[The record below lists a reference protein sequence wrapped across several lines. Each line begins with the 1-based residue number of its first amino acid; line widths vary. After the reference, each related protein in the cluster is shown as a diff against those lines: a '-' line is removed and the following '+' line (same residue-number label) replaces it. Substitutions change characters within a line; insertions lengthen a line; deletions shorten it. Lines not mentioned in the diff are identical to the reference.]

1 MEQENRREHGRTRY
15 QGPRAERQQHRE
27 ELERREVHTD
37 ARAHSA
43 SITASTGT
51 NDCKVHTDAPAHST
65 DAGER
70 NPGPSHQVDDS
81 CSERGKSRRRSEIQ
95 QVTRTEQRGGA
106 RTEEQQATA
115 SGAPRGTKRWVGLW
129 SVLLLGIIVALGVIT
144 LCPDDGRR
152 ISSAVGNIGKNQ
164 TASSETT
171 GMNGEAGAD
180 GADSTGKEMDGS
192 VSESDESESG
202 ADDTTIMIENPME
215 ADAAGSAG
223 ASRDAET
230 EGAEA
235 VNGATRLLFAG
246 DVYLSDHVLEAY
258 DAAGGIDGVLSQG
271 YQAEIQAADFFMTNE
286 EFPFSTR
293 GTPAP
298 DKQFTFRVH
307 PEKVKLMQEMG
318 IDLVTLANN
327 HALDYGRDAMLD
339 TIDTLDHAGI
349 RHVGAGKNLA
359 EARKPDVVELNG
371 RTFAFIGATRV
382 YPEANWA
389 AGTDSAGMFSAYDG
403 GAQLAEEVKAA
414 KQQADYVIAYVHW
427 GIEREETPNEVQKS
441 IAHRLVDAGADL
453 VVGAHPH
460 VLQGIECYQGVPIA
474 YSLGNFVFGS
484 SIPSTALLQA
494 DVDDEGIRL
503 RLIPGTSAAGYT
515 RKLDD
520 AEKIAAF
527 YAKMSGLSSG
537 VKIDADGYLSAA

>member
-1 MEQENRREHGRTRY
+1 MDQENRREHGRTGY
-15 QGPRAERQQHRE
+15 QGPRAERQLHKE
-27 ELERREVHTD
+27 EIEMP
-37 ARAHSA
+37 SA
-43 SITASTGT
+43 
-51 NDCKVHTDAPAHST
+51 N
-65 DAGER
+65 AGDR
-70 NPGPSHQVDDS
+70 NPGPSHQVEDTS
-81 CSERGKSRRRSEIQ
+81 SERGKSRRKSENQ
-95 QVTRTEQRGGA
+95 QVVRTEQRREA
-106 RTEEQQATA
+106 SAEVQQ
-115 SGAPRGTKRWVGLW
+115 APRGTKCWGGLW
-129 SVLLLGIIVALGVIT
+129 SVLLLGILVALGVMT
-144 LCPDDGRR
+144 LRPESGTDSPGTEATE
-152 ISSAVGNIGKNQ
+152 SA
-164 TASSETT
+164 
-171 GMNGEAGAD
+171 
-180 GADSTGKEMDGS
+180 
-192 VSESDESESG
+192 SESG
-202 ADDTTIMIENPME
+202 ESDGTTIMIENPTE
-215 ADAAGSAG
+215 ADAAGSDDTAG
-223 ASRDAET
+223 TADAAT
-230 EGAEA
+230 DGTEA
-235 VNGATRLLFAG
+235 VKAAVRLLFAG

-271 YQAEIQAADFFMTNE
+271 YQAEIRAADYFVTNE

-339 TIDTLDHAGI
+339 TIDTLDHVGI

-359 EARKPDVVELNG
+359 EARKPAIVELNG

-382 YPEANWA
+382 YPEADWA

-403 GAQLAEEVKAA
+403 GAALAEEVKAA

-427 GIEREETPNEVQKS
+427 GIEREEMPNEVQKS

-460 VLQGIECYQGVPIA
+460 VLQGLEYYQGVPIA

-527 YAKMSGLSSG
+527 YEKMSGLSSG
-537 VKIDADGYLSAA
+537 VKIDAAGYLSAS

>member
-1 MEQENRREHGRTRY
+1 MNQENRREHGRSR
-15 QGPRAERQQHRE
+15 RKLE
-27 ELERREVHTD
+27 E
-37 ARAHSA
+37 
-43 SITASTGT
+43 
-51 NDCKVHTDAPAHST
+51 
-65 DAGER
+65 
-70 NPGPSHQVDDS
+70 QM
-81 CSERGKSRRRSEIQ
+81 ERGS
-95 QVTRTEQRGGA
+95 
-106 RTEEQQATA
+106 
-115 SGAPRGTKRWVGLW
+115 GTKRWVGLW
-129 SVLLLGIIVALGVIT
+129 SVLLLGILVALGVMM
-144 LCPDDGRR
+144 LRPESGKPV
-152 ISSAVGNIGKNQ
+152 SSDVGNMGESLPASDDATGTDGK
-164 TASSETT
+164 
-171 GMNGEAGAD
+171 AGAD
-180 GADSTGKEMDGS
+180 GEDSTGKETGGS
-192 VSESDESESG
+192 ASESG
-202 ADDTTIMIENPME
+202 ESDGTTIMIENPAE
-215 ADAAGSAG
+215 ADAAGNAG
-223 ASRDAET
+223 TADTADDTDA
-230 EGAEA
+230 AKAA
-235 VNGATRLLFAG
+235 VRLLFAG

-258 DAAGGIDGVLSQG
+258 DAGGIDGVLSQG
-271 YQAEIQAADFFMTNE
+271 YQAEIQAADFFVTNE

-359 EARKPDVVELNG
+359 EARKPAIVELNG

-382 YPEANWA
+382 YPEADWA

-403 GAQLAEEVKAA
+403 GAALAEEVKAA

-427 GIEREETPNEVQKS
+427 GIEREEMPNEVQKS

-460 VLQGIECYQGVPIA
+460 VLQGLEYYQGVPIA

-527 YAKMSGLSSG
+527 YEKMSGLSSG
-537 VKIDADGYLSAA
+537 VKIDAEGYLSAS

>member
-1 MEQENRREHGRTRY
+1 MNQ
-15 QGPRAERQQHRE
+15 
-27 ELERREVHTD
+27 
-37 ARAHSA
+37 
-43 SITASTGT
+43 
-51 NDCKVHTDAPAHST
+51 K
-65 DAGER
+65 
-70 NPGPSHQVDDS
+70 
-81 CSERGKSRRRSEIQ
+81 RGKSRRKSEIP
-95 QVTRTEQRGGA
+95 QVTRTEQRREA
-106 RTEEQQATA
+106 QQAA
-115 SGAPRGTKRWVGLW
+115 SGAPRGTKRWGWMW
-129 SVLLLGIIVALGVIT
+129 SVLLLGIIAALGAIT
-144 LCPDDGRR
+144 LRPDGARR
-152 ISSAVGNIGKNQ
+152 MLSDVGDIGEHL
-164 TASSETT
+164 TAAGEAP
-171 GMNGEAGAD
+171 GMDREAGAD

-192 VSESDESESG
+192 VSECDESESG
-202 ADDTTIMIENPME
+202 ADDTTIMIENPIK
-215 ADAAGSAG
+215 ADASGSDG
-223 ASRDAET
+223 ASGDAET
-230 EGAEA
+230 EGTEA
-235 VNGATRLLFAG
+235 VKGATRLLFAG

-258 DAAGGIDGVLSQG
+258 DAAGGIDGVLSQN

-382 YPEANWA
+382 YPEADWA
-389 AGTDSAGMFSAYDG
+389 ASTDSAGMFSAYDG

-460 VLQGIECYQGVPIA
+460 VLQGIEYYQGVPIA

-527 YAKMSGLSSG
+527 YEKMSGLSSG
-537 VKIDADGYLSAA
+537 VKIDADGYLCYDES

>member
-1 MEQENRREHGRTRY
+1 MDQENQREHGRTGY
-15 QGPRAERQQHRE
+15 QGPRAERQQHKEEIETRE
-27 ELERREVHTD
+27 M
-37 ARAHSA
+37 
-43 SITASTGT
+43 
-51 NDCKVHTDAPAHST
+51 HST
-65 DAGER
+65 NAGDQ
-70 NPGPSHQVDDS
+70 NPEPSHQVDDTN
-81 CSERGKSRRRSEIQ
+81 SERGKSRRKSESQQVVRSE
-95 QVTRTEQRGGA
+95 QR
-106 RTEEQQATA
+106 RDVQQAPA
-115 SGAPRGTKRWVGLW
+115 AGAMRGTKRWIGLW
-129 SVLLLGIIVALGVIT
+129 SLLLLGIIVALGVMM
-144 LCPDDGRR
+144 LRPDGG
-152 ISSAVGNIGKNQ
+152 S
-164 TASSETT
+164 
-171 GMNGEAGAD
+171 
-180 GADSTGKEMDGS
+180 DSTSTEVMES
-192 VSESDESESG
+192 ASESGESESTVG
-202 ADDTTIMIENPME
+202 SATIMIENPTE
-215 ADAAGSAG
+215 ADAVGDAGTAG
-223 ASRDAET
+223 TGDAATDGT
-230 EGAEA
+230 EAAKA
-235 VNGATRLLFAG
+235 VRLLFAG

-271 YQAEIQAADFFMTNE
+271 YQAEIQAADFFVTNE

-382 YPEANWA
+382 YPEADWA

-460 VLQGIECYQGVPIA
+460 VLQGLEYYQGVPIA

-494 DVDDEGIRL
+494 DVDDEGLRL

-527 YAKMSGLSSG
+527 YEKMSGLSSG
-537 VKIDADGYLSAA
+537 VKIDADGYLCYDES

>member
-1 MEQENRREHGRTRY
+1 MDQENRREHGR
-15 QGPRAERQQHRE
+15 
-27 ELERREVHTD
+27 
-37 ARAHSA
+37 
-43 SITASTGT
+43 
-51 NDCKVHTDAPAHST
+51 
-65 DAGER
+65 
-70 NPGPSHQVDDS
+70 
-81 CSERGKSRRRSEIQ
+81 SRRRL
-95 QVTRTEQRGGA
+95 
-106 RTEEQQATA
+106 EEQIEKEN
-115 SGAPRGTKRWVGLW
+115 GTKRWVGLW
-129 SVLLLGIIVALGVIT
+129 SVLLLGILVALGVIT
-144 LCPDDGRR
+144 LRPER
-152 ISSAVGNIGKNQ
+152 
-164 TASSETT
+164 
-171 GMNGEAGAD
+171 
-180 GADSTGKEMDGS
+180 GADSPSTEVMES
-192 VSESDESESG
+192 ASESSESG
-202 ADDTTIMIENPME
+202 SSADDTTIMIENPRE
-215 ADAAGSAG
+215 ADAAGDADTAG
-223 ASRDAET
+223 TGAAAEST
-230 EGAEA
+230 GAVKAA
-235 VNGATRLLFAG
+235 VRLLFAG

-271 YQAEIQAADFFMTNE
+271 YQAEIQAADYFVTNE

-318 IDLVTLANN
+318 IALVTLANN

-339 TIDTLDHAGI
+339 TIDTLDRAGI

-359 EARKPDVVELNG
+359 EARKPAIVELNG

-382 YPEANWA
+382 YPEADWA

-460 VLQGIECYQGVPIA
+460 VLQGIEYYQGVPIA

-494 DVDDEGIRL
+494 DVDDAGIRL

-527 YAKMSGLSSG
+527 YEKMRGLSSG
-537 VKIDADGYLSAA
+537 VKIDEEGYLGAA

>member
-1 MEQENRREHGRTRY
+1 MEQ
-15 QGPRAERQQHRE
+15 
-27 ELERREVHTD
+27 
-37 ARAHSA
+37 
-43 SITASTGT
+43 
-51 NDCKVHTDAPAHST
+51 K
-65 DAGER
+65 
-70 NPGPSHQVDDS
+70 
-81 CSERGKSRRRSEIQ
+81 RGKSRRKSEIQ
-95 QVTRTEQRGGA
+95 QVTRTEQRRGA
-106 RTEEQQATA
+106 RTEAQQATA
-115 SGAPRGTKRWVGLW
+115 SGAPRGTKRWVWMW
-129 SVLLLGIIVALGVIT
+129 SVLLLGIIVALGVMM
-144 LCPDDGRR
+144 LRPDGGKRA
-152 ISSAVGNIGKNQ
+152 SSDAGNIGESLS
-164 TASSETT
+164 ASDGAT
-171 GMNGEAGAD
+171 GTNGEADASGA
-180 GADSTGKEMDGS
+180 GATGRD
-192 VSESDESESG
+192 VDESAESERAANG
-202 ADDTTIMIENPME
+202 ATIMIENPTE
-215 ADAAGSAG
+215 ADAVGDAGTAG
-223 ASRDAET
+223 TGDAATDGT
-230 EGAEA
+230 EAAKA
-235 VNGATRLLFAG
+235 VRLLFAG

-271 YQAEIQAADFFMTNE
+271 YQAEIQAADYFVTNE

-359 EARKPDVVELNG
+359 EARKPAIVELNG

-382 YPEANWA
+382 YPEADWA

-403 GAQLAEEVKAA
+403 GAALAEEVKEA

-427 GIEREETPNEVQKS
+427 GIEREEMPNEVQKS

-460 VLQGIECYQGVPIA
+460 VLQGLEYYQGVPIA

-494 DVDDEGIRL
+494 DVDDEGLRL

-520 AEKIAAF
+520 TEKIAAF
-527 YAKMSGLSSG
+527 YEKMSGLSSG
-537 VKIDADGYLSAA
+537 VKIDADGYLCYDES

>member
-1 MEQENRREHGRTRY
+1 MNQENWREHGRSR
-15 QGPRAERQQHRE
+15 RKLE
-27 ELERREVHTD
+27 EQMERR
-37 ARAHSA
+37 S
-43 SITASTGT
+43 
-51 NDCKVHTDAPAHST
+51 
-65 DAGER
+65 
-70 NPGPSHQVDDS
+70 
-81 CSERGKSRRRSEIQ
+81 
-95 QVTRTEQRGGA
+95 
-106 RTEEQQATA
+106 
-115 SGAPRGTKRWVGLW
+115 GTKRWVGLW
-129 SVLLLGIIVALGVIT
+129 SVLLLGILVALGVMT
-144 LCPDDGRR
+144 LRPESGKRVPSD
-152 ISSAVGNIGKNQ
+152 AGNIGESLPVSDDAAG
-164 TASSETT
+164 T
-171 GMNGEAGAD
+171 NGEADAAGA
-180 GADSTGKEMDGS
+180 GSTGKDEGGS
-192 VSESDESESG
+192 TESESA
-202 ADDTTIMIENPME
+202 ADDTTIRIENPTE
-215 ADAAGSAG
+215 ADAAGNAG
-223 ASRDAET
+223 TADTADT
-230 EGAEA
+230 ATDGTGAVKAA
-235 VNGATRLLFAG
+235 VRLLFAG

-271 YQAEIQAADFFMTNE
+271 YQAEIQAADYFVTNE

-359 EARKPDVVELNG
+359 EARKPAIVELNG

-382 YPEANWA
+382 YPEADWA

-403 GAQLAEEVKAA
+403 GAALAEKVKAA

-427 GIEREETPNEVQKS
+427 GIEREEMPNEVQKS

-460 VLQGIECYQGVPIA
+460 VLQGLEYYQGVPIA

-494 DVDDEGIRL
+494 DVDDEGLRL

-527 YAKMSGLSSG
+527 YEKMSGLSSG
-537 VKIDADGYLSAA
+537 VKIDAEGYLSAS

>member
-1 MEQENRREHGRTRY
+1 MEQENRREHGRTGY
-15 QGPRAERQQHRE
+15 QGPRAERQQHKE
-27 ELERREVHTD
+27 EIEM
-37 ARAHSA
+37 HSA
-43 SITASTGT
+43 NA
-51 NDCKVHTDAPAHST
+51 DDRA
-65 DAGER
+65 
-70 NPGPSHQVDDS
+70 PGPFRQVDDS
-81 CSERGKSRRRSEIQ
+81 CSERGKSRRKSENQ
-95 QVTRTEQRGGA
+95 QVMRTEQRSEA
-106 RTEEQQATA
+106 SAEVQQT
-115 SGAPRGTKRWVGLW
+115 PRGTKRWVGLW
-129 SVLLLGIIVALGVIT
+129 SVLLIGILVALGVMMLRPESGT
-144 LCPDDGRR
+144 DSPGMEATE
-152 ISSAVGNIGKNQ
+152 SA
-164 TASSETT
+164 
-171 GMNGEAGAD
+171 
-180 GADSTGKEMDGS
+180 
-192 VSESDESESG
+192 SESDESERG
-202 ADDTTIMIENPME
+202 ADDTTIMIENPTE
-215 ADAAGSAG
+215 TDAAGNPGTADTE
-223 ASRDAET
+223 DAET
-230 EGAEA
+230 AGTEA
-235 VNGATRLLFAG
+235 VKGATRLLFAG

-258 DAAGGIDGVLSQG
+258 DAAGGIDGVLSQD

-382 YPEANWA
+382 YPEADWA

-460 VLQGIECYQGVPIA
+460 VLQGIEYYQGVPIA

-527 YAKMSGLSSG
+527 YEKMSGLSSG
-537 VKIDADGYLSAA
+537 VKIDADGYVSAS

>member
-1 MEQENRREHGRTRY
+1 MDQENRREHGR
-15 QGPRAERQQHRE
+15 
-27 ELERREVHTD
+27 
-37 ARAHSA
+37 
-43 SITASTGT
+43 
-51 NDCKVHTDAPAHST
+51 
-65 DAGER
+65 
-70 NPGPSHQVDDS
+70 
-81 CSERGKSRRRSEIQ
+81 SRRRL
-95 QVTRTEQRGGA
+95 
-106 RTEEQQATA
+106 EEQIEK
-115 SGAPRGTKRWVGLW
+115 GNGTKRWVGLW
-129 SVLLLGIIVALGVIT
+129 SVLLLGILVALGVIT
-144 LCPDDGRR
+144 LRPER
-152 ISSAVGNIGKNQ
+152 
-164 TASSETT
+164 
-171 GMNGEAGAD
+171 
-180 GADSTGKEMDGS
+180 GADSPSTEVMES
-192 VSESDESESG
+192 ASESSESG
-202 ADDTTIMIENPME
+202 SSADDTTIMIENPRE
-215 ADAAGSAG
+215 ADAAGDADTAG
-223 ASRDAET
+223 TGAAAEST
-230 EGAEA
+230 GAVKAA
-235 VNGATRLLFAG
+235 VRLLFAG

-271 YQAEIQAADFFMTNE
+271 YQAEIQAADYFVTNE

-339 TIDTLDHAGI
+339 TIDTLDRAGI

-359 EARKPDVVELNG
+359 EARKPAIVELNG

-382 YPEANWA
+382 YPEADWA

-427 GIEREETPNEVQKS
+427 GIEREEMPNEVQKS

-460 VLQGIECYQGVPIA
+460 VLQGIEYYQGVPIA

-494 DVDDEGIRL
+494 DVDDAGIRL

-527 YAKMSGLSSG
+527 YEKMRGLSSG
-537 VKIDADGYLSAA
+537 VKIDEEGYLGTA

>member
-1 MEQENRREHGRTRY
+1 MDQENRREHGRSR
-15 QGPRAERQQHRE
+15 RKLE
-27 ELERREVHTD
+27 E
-37 ARAHSA
+37 
-43 SITASTGT
+43 
-51 NDCKVHTDAPAHST
+51 
-65 DAGER
+65 
-70 NPGPSHQVDDS
+70 QM
-81 CSERGKSRRRSEIQ
+81 ERGS
-95 QVTRTEQRGGA
+95 
-106 RTEEQQATA
+106 
-115 SGAPRGTKRWVGLW
+115 GTKRWVGLW
-129 SVLLLGIIVALGVIT
+129 SVLLLGILVALGVMM
-144 LCPDDGRR
+144 LRPESGKPV
-152 ISSAVGNIGKNQ
+152 SSDVGNMGESLP
-164 TASSETT
+164 ASDDAT
-171 GMNGEAGAD
+171 GTNGEADAAGA
-180 GADSTGKEMDGS
+180 GSTGKDEDGS
-192 VSESDESESG
+192 AESES
-202 ADDTTIMIENPME
+202 AANDTTIMIENPTE
-215 ADAAGSAG
+215 ADAAGSDDTTGTADTATDG
-223 ASRDAET
+223 ADTAK
-230 EGAEA
+230 AA
-235 VNGATRLLFAG
+235 VRLLFAG

-258 DAAGGIDGVLSQG
+258 DAASGIDGVLSQG
-271 YQAEIQAADFFMTNE
+271 YQAEIQAADYFVTNE

-307 PEKVKLMQEMG
+307 PEKVNLMQEMG

-327 HALDYGRDAMLD
+327 HALDYGCDAMLD

-359 EARKPDVVELNG
+359 EARKPAIVELNG

-382 YPEANWA
+382 YPEADWA

-403 GAQLAEEVKAA
+403 GAALAEEVKAA

-427 GIEREETPNEVQKS
+427 GIEREEMPNEVQKS

-460 VLQGIECYQGVPIA
+460 VLQGLEYYQGVPIA

-527 YAKMSGLSSG
+527 YEKMRRLSSG
-537 VKIDADGYLSAA
+537 VKIDAEGYLSAS

>member
-1 MEQENRREHGRTRY
+1 MEQENRREHGRTGY
-15 QGPRAERQQHRE
+15 QGPRAERQQHKE
-27 ELERREVHTD
+27 EIEM
-37 ARAHSA
+37 HSA
-43 SITASTGT
+43 HAS
-51 NDCKVHTDAPAHST
+51 DRD
-65 DAGER
+65 
-70 NPGPSHQVDDS
+70 PGPSRQADDTS
-81 CSERGKSRRRSEIQ
+81 SERGKSRRKSENQ
-95 QVTRTEQRGGA
+95 QVMRTEQRSEA
-106 RTEEQQATA
+106 SAEVQQT
-115 SGAPRGTKRWVGLW
+115 PRGTKRWVGLW
-129 SVLLLGIIVALGVIT
+129 SVLLIGILVALGVMMLRPESGT
-144 LCPDDGRR
+144 DSPGMEATE
-152 ISSAVGNIGKNQ
+152 SA
-164 TASSETT
+164 
-171 GMNGEAGAD
+171 
-180 GADSTGKEMDGS
+180 
-192 VSESDESESG
+192 SESDESERG
-202 ADDTTIMIENPME
+202 ADDTTIMIENPTEEEAAGRDDTAGTADAVADGME
-215 ADAAGSAG
+215 AVKAA
-223 ASRDAET
+223 
-230 EGAEA
+230 
-235 VNGATRLLFAG
+235 VRLLFAG

-258 DAAGGIDGVLSQG
+258 DAAGGIDGVLSQD

-382 YPEANWA
+382 YPEADWA

-460 VLQGIECYQGVPIA
+460 VLQGIEYYQGVPIA

-527 YAKMSGLSSG
+527 YEKMSGLSSG
-537 VKIDADGYLSAA
+537 VKIDADGYVSAS

>member
-1 MEQENRREHGRTRY
+1 
-15 QGPRAERQQHRE
+15 
-27 ELERREVHTD
+27 
-37 ARAHSA
+37 
-43 SITASTGT
+43 
-51 NDCKVHTDAPAHST
+51 
-65 DAGER
+65 
-70 NPGPSHQVDDS
+70 
-81 CSERGKSRRRSEIQ
+81 
-95 QVTRTEQRGGA
+95 
-106 RTEEQQATA
+106 
-115 SGAPRGTKRWVGLW
+115 
-129 SVLLLGIIVALGVIT
+129 
-144 LCPDDGRR
+144 
-152 ISSAVGNIGKNQ
+152 
-164 TASSETT
+164 
-171 GMNGEAGAD
+171 
-180 GADSTGKEMDGS
+180 MDGF

-215 ADAAGSAG
+215 ADAVGSAG
-223 ASRDAET
+223 ASGDAET
-230 EGAEA
+230 EGTEA
-235 VNGATRLLFAG
+235 VKGATSLLFAG

-271 YQAEIQAADFFMTNE
+271 YQAEIQAANFFMTNE
-286 EFPFSTR
+286 EFPLSTR

-382 YPEANWA
+382 YPEADWA

-441 IAHRLVDAGADL
+441 IAYRLVDAGADL

-460 VLQGIECYQGVPIA
+460 VLQGIEYYQGVPIA

-520 AEKIAAF
+520 TEKIAAF
-527 YAKMSGLSSG
+527 YEKMSGLSSG
-537 VKIDADGYLSAA
+537 VTIDADGYLCYDGS

>member
-1 MEQENRREHGRTRY
+1 MNQENQHGR
-15 QGPRAERQQHRE
+15 
-27 ELERREVHTD
+27 
-37 ARAHSA
+37 
-43 SITASTGT
+43 
-51 NDCKVHTDAPAHST
+51 
-65 DAGER
+65 
-70 NPGPSHQVDDS
+70 
-81 CSERGKSRRRSEIQ
+81 SRRRL
-95 QVTRTEQRGGA
+95 
-106 RTEEQQATA
+106 EEQIEKG
-115 SGAPRGTKRWVGLW
+115 SGTKRWVGLW
-129 SVLLLGIIVALGVIT
+129 SVLLLGILVALGVMM
-144 LCPDDGRR
+144 LRPESGKRVPSD
-152 ISSAVGNIGKNQ
+152 AGNIGESLP
-164 TASSETT
+164 ASGDAT
-171 GMNGEAGAD
+171 GTDGEAGAD
-180 GADSTGKEMDGS
+180 GADSTGKKTDGS
-192 VSESDESESG
+192 ATGPGESDG
-202 ADDTTIMIENPME
+202 AGGGATIMIENPTE
-215 ADAAGSAG
+215 ADAAENAGTAG
-223 ASRDAET
+223 AADGT
-230 EGAEA
+230 EAAKA
-235 VNGATRLLFAG
+235 VRLLFAG

-271 YQAEIQAADFFMTNE
+271 YQAEIQAADYFVTNE

-298 DKQFTFRVH
+298 DKQFTFRVY

-327 HALDYGRDAMLD
+327 HALDYGRDAMFD

-359 EARKPDVVELNG
+359 EARKPAIVELNG

-382 YPEANWA
+382 YPEADWA

-403 GAQLAEEVKAA
+403 GAALAEEVKAA

-427 GIEREETPNEVQKS
+427 GIEREEMPNEVQKS

-460 VLQGIECYQGVPIA
+460 VLQGLEYYQGVPIA

-503 RLIPGTSAAGYT
+503 RLIPGASAAGYT

-520 AEKIAAF
+520 TEKIAAF
-527 YAKMSGLSSG
+527 YEKMSGLSSG
-537 VKIDADGYLSAA
+537 VTIDADGYLCYDES

>member
-1 MEQENRREHGRTRY
+1 MDQENRREHGRSR
-15 QGPRAERQQHRE
+15 RKLE
-27 ELERREVHTD
+27 EQMERR
-37 ARAHSA
+37 S
-43 SITASTGT
+43 
-51 NDCKVHTDAPAHST
+51 
-65 DAGER
+65 
-70 NPGPSHQVDDS
+70 
-81 CSERGKSRRRSEIQ
+81 
-95 QVTRTEQRGGA
+95 
-106 RTEEQQATA
+106 
-115 SGAPRGTKRWVGLW
+115 GTKRWVVLW
-129 SVLLLGIIVALGVIT
+129 SVLLLGILVALGVMM
-144 LCPDDGRR
+144 LRPESGKRVPSD
-152 ISSAVGNIGKNQ
+152 AGNIGESLP
-164 TASSETT
+164 ASGDAMGTD
-171 GMNGEAGAD
+171 GEAGAD
-180 GADSTGKEMDGS
+180 GADSTGKKTDGS
-192 VSESDESESG
+192 ATGPGESDG
-202 ADDTTIMIENPME
+202 AGDGATIMIENPTKTN
-215 ADAAGSAG
+215 AAGSDDTTGTADTATDG
-223 ASRDAET
+223 T
-230 EGAEA
+230 EAAKA
-235 VNGATRLLFAG
+235 VRLLFAG

-271 YQAEIQAADFFMTNE
+271 YQAEIQAADYFVTNE

-359 EARKPDVVELNG
+359 EARKPAIVKLNG

-382 YPEANWA
+382 YPEADWA

-403 GAQLAEEVKAA
+403 GAALAEEVKAA

-427 GIEREETPNEVQKS
+427 GIEREEMPNEVQKS

-460 VLQGIECYQGVPIA
+460 VLQGLEYYQGVPIA

-494 DVDDEGIRL
+494 DVDDEGLRL
-503 RLIPGTSAAGYT
+503 RLIPGASATGYT

-527 YAKMSGLSSG
+527 YEKMSGLSSG
-537 VKIDADGYLSAA
+537 VKIDTDGYLCYDES

>member
-1 MEQENRREHGRTRY
+1 MDQENRREHGRTRY
-15 QGPRAERQQHRE
+15 QGPRAERHQHKE
-27 ELERREVHTD
+27 EIEMP
-37 ARAHSA
+37 SA
-43 SITASTGT
+43 
-51 NDCKVHTDAPAHST
+51 N
-65 DAGER
+65 AGDR
-70 NPGPSHQVDDS
+70 DPGPSHQVEDS
-81 CSERGKSRRRSEIQ
+81 CSERGKSRRKSESQ
-95 QVTRTEQRGGA
+95 QVVRTEQRREA
-106 RTEEQQATA
+106 STEVQQA
-115 SGAPRGTKRWVGLW
+115 SRGTKRWVGLW
-129 SVLLLGIIVALGVIT
+129 SVLLIGILVALGVMT
-144 LCPDDGRR
+144 LRPESGTDLPG
-152 ISSAVGNIGKNQ
+152 
-164 TASSETT
+164 T
-171 GMNGEAGAD
+171 EA
-180 GADSTGKEMDGS
+180 TES
-192 VSESDESESG
+192 VYESGESESA
-202 ADDTTIMIENPME
+202 ADDTTIRIENPTE
-215 ADAAGSAG
+215 ADAAGNAG
-223 ASRDAET
+223 TADTADAAAT
-230 EGAEA
+230 ADDTDAAKAA
-235 VNGATRLLFAG
+235 VRLLFAG

-271 YQAEIQAADFFMTNE
+271 YQAEIRAADYFVTNE

-359 EARKPDVVELNG
+359 EARKPAIVELNG

-382 YPEANWA
+382 YPEADWA

-403 GAQLAEEVKAA
+403 GTALAEEVKAA

-427 GIEREETPNEVQKS
+427 GIEREEMPNEVQKS

-460 VLQGIECYQGVPIA
+460 VLQGLEYYQGVPIA

-520 AEKIAAF
+520 AEKIVAF
-527 YAKMSGLSSG
+527 YEKMSGLSSG
-537 VKIDADGYLSAA
+537 VKIDAAGYLSAS

>member
-1 MEQENRREHGRTRY
+1 MNQENRGEREHGRTRY

-27 ELERREVHTD
+27 ERE
-37 ARAHSA
+37 
-43 SITASTGT
+43 
-51 NDCKVHTDAPAHST
+51 VHTDAPAHST

-95 QVTRTEQRGGA
+95 RVTRTEQWGGA

-129 SVLLLGIIVALGVIT
+129 SVLLLGIIVALGVMM
-144 LCPDDGRR
+144 LRPESEKRVPSDGC
-152 ISSAVGNIGKNQ
+152 NIGGSL
-164 TASSETT
+164 TASGDAT
-171 GMNGEAGAD
+171 GTDGEAGAD
-180 GADSTGKEMDGS
+180 EADSTGKEMDGS
-192 VSESDESESG
+192 VSTPGESESA
-202 ADDTTIMIENPME
+202 ADGTTIIIEHPTE
-215 ADAAGSAG
+215 TDAAGRDDTAG
-223 ASRDAET
+223 TADAV
-230 EGAEA
+230 ADDMEA
-235 VNGATRLLFAG
+235 VKAAVRLLFAG

-307 PEKVKLMQEMG
+307 PERVKLMQEMG

-327 HALDYGRDAMLD
+327 HALDYGHDAMLD

-382 YPEANWA
+382 YPEADWA

-427 GIEREETPNEVQKS
+427 GIEREEMPNEVQKS

-460 VLQGIECYQGVPIA
+460 VLQGIEYYQGVPIA

-515 RKLDD
+515 RKLDEP
-520 AEKIAAF
+520 EKIAAF
-527 YAKMSGLSSG
+527 YEKMSGLSSG
-537 VKIDADGYLSAA
+537 VTIDADGYLSAA

>member
-1 MEQENRREHGRTRY
+1 MY
-15 QGPRAERQQHRE
+15 
-27 ELERREVHTD
+27 
-37 ARAHSA
+37 SA
-43 SITASTGT
+43 
-51 NDCKVHTDAPAHST
+51 N
-65 DAGER
+65 AGDR
-70 NPGPSHQVDDS
+70 DPGASHQVEDS
-81 CSERGKSRRRSEIQ
+81 CSERGKSRRKSENQ
-95 QVTRTEQRGGA
+95 QMVRTEQRREA
-106 RTEEQQATA
+106 SAEVQQ
-115 SGAPRGTKRWVGLW
+115 APRGTKRWVGLW
-129 SVLLLGIIVALGVIT
+129 SVLLLGILVALGVMM
-144 LCPDDGRR
+144 LRPESGKRVPSD
-152 ISSAVGNIGKNQ
+152 AGNIGESLP
-164 TASSETT
+164 AFGDAT
-171 GMNGEAGAD
+171 GTDGKAGAD
-180 GADSTGKEMDGS
+180 GEDSTGKETGGS
-192 VSESDESESG
+192 ASESG
-202 ADDTTIMIENPME
+202 ESDGTTIMIENPTE
-215 ADAAGSAG
+215 ADAAGNAG
-223 ASRDAET
+223 TADTADGT
-230 EGAEA
+230 EA
-235 VNGATRLLFAG
+235 VKAAVRLLFAG

-271 YQAEIQAADFFMTNE
+271 YQAEIQAADYFVTNE

-307 PEKVKLMQEMG
+307 PEKMKLMQEMG

-359 EARKPDVVELNG
+359 EARKPAIVELNG

-382 YPEANWA
+382 YPEADWA

-403 GAQLAEEVKAA
+403 GAALAEEVKEA

-427 GIEREETPNEVQKS
+427 GIEREEMPNEVQKS

-460 VLQGIECYQGVPIA
+460 VLQGLEYYQGVPIA

-527 YAKMSGLSSG
+527 YEKMSGLSSG
-537 VKIDADGYLSAA
+537 VKIDAAGYLSAP

>member
-1 MEQENRREHGRTRY
+1 MEQ
-15 QGPRAERQQHRE
+15 
-27 ELERREVHTD
+27 
-37 ARAHSA
+37 
-43 SITASTGT
+43 
-51 NDCKVHTDAPAHST
+51 K
-65 DAGER
+65 
-70 NPGPSHQVDDS
+70 
-81 CSERGKSRRRSEIQ
+81 RGKSCRKSEIQ
-95 QVTRTEQRGGA
+95 QVTRTEQRRGA
-106 RTEEQQATA
+106 RTEAQQATA
-115 SGAPRGTKRWVGLW
+115 SGAPRGTKRWVWMW

-144 LCPDDGRR
+144 LRSDDGRR
-152 ISSAVGNIGKNQ
+152 ISSAIGNIGENR

-180 GADSTGKEMDGS
+180 GADSTGQEMDGS
-192 VSESDESESG
+192 VSESAESERAANG
-202 ADDTTIMIENPME
+202 ATIMIENPTE
-215 ADAAGSAG
+215 ADAVGDAGTAG
-223 ASRDAET
+223 TGDAATDGT
-230 EGAEA
+230 EAAKA
-235 VNGATRLLFAG
+235 VRLLFAG

-271 YQAEIQAADFFMTNE
+271 YQAEIQAADYFVTNE

-349 RHVGAGKNLA
+349 RHVGAGKSLA

-382 YPEANWA
+382 YPEADWA

-460 VLQGIECYQGVPIA
+460 VLQGIEYYQGVPIA

-527 YAKMSGLSSG
+527 YEKMSGLSSG
-537 VKIDADGYLSAA
+537 VKIDADGYLCYDES

>member
-1 MEQENRREHGRTRY
+1 MNQENRREHGRSR
-15 QGPRAERQQHRE
+15 RKLE
-27 ELERREVHTD
+27 E
-37 ARAHSA
+37 
-43 SITASTGT
+43 
-51 NDCKVHTDAPAHST
+51 
-65 DAGER
+65 
-70 NPGPSHQVDDS
+70 QM
-81 CSERGKSRRRSEIQ
+81 ERGS
-95 QVTRTEQRGGA
+95 
-106 RTEEQQATA
+106 
-115 SGAPRGTKRWVGLW
+115 GTKRWVRLW
-129 SVLLLGIIVALGVIT
+129 SVLLLGILVAQGVMT
-144 LCPDDGRR
+144 LRPESGKTV
-152 ISSAVGNIGKNQ
+152 SSDVGNMGESLP
-164 TASSETT
+164 ASDDAT
-171 GMNGEAGAD
+171 GTNGEADAAGA
-180 GADSTGKEMDGS
+180 GSTGKDEGGS
-192 VSESDESESG
+192 AESEG
-202 ADDTTIMIENPME
+202 AADDTTIMIENPTE
-215 ADAAGSAG
+215 ADAADG
-223 ASRDAET
+223 T
-230 EGAEA
+230 EA
-235 VNGATRLLFAG
+235 VKAAVRLLFAG

-271 YQAEIQAADFFMTNE
+271 YQTEIRVADYFVTNE

-307 PEKVKLMQEMG
+307 PEKVKLMREMG

-359 EARKPDVVELNG
+359 EARKPAIVELNG

-382 YPEANWA
+382 YPEADWA
-389 AGTDSAGMFSAYDG
+389 AGTDSVGMFSAYDG
-403 GAQLAEEVKAA
+403 GAALAEEVKAA

-427 GIEREETPNEVQKS
+427 GIEREEMPNEVQKS

-460 VLQGIECYQGVPIA
+460 VLQGLEYYQGVPIA

-527 YAKMSGLSSG
+527 YEKMSGLSSG
-537 VKIDADGYLSAA
+537 VKIDAAGYLSAS

>member
-1 MEQENRREHGRTRY
+1 MDQENRREHGRTGY
-15 QGPRAERQQHRE
+15 QGPRAERQQHKE
-27 ELERREVHTD
+27 EIEL
-37 ARAHSA
+37 HSA
-43 SITASTGT
+43 NAG
-51 NDCKVHTDAPAHST
+51 DWDA
-65 DAGER
+65 
-70 NPGPSHQVDDS
+70 GPSHQVEDS
-81 CSERGKSRRRSEIQ
+81 CSERGKSRRKSENQ
-95 QVTRTEQRGGA
+95 QMVRTEQIREA
-106 RTEEQQATA
+106 STEVQP
-115 SGAPRGTKRWVGLW
+115 APRGTKRWVGLW
-129 SVLLLGIIVALGVIT
+129 SVLLLGILVALGVMM
-144 LCPDDGRR
+144 LRPESGKRVPSD
-152 ISSAVGNIGKNQ
+152 AGNIGESLS
-164 TASSETT
+164 ASGDATGTDGET
-171 GMNGEAGAD
+171 GAD
-180 GADSTGKEMDGS
+180 GADSTGKETGGS
-192 VSESDESESG
+192 ATESGESDG
-202 ADDTTIMIENPME
+202 ATIMIENPPE
-215 ADAAGSAG
+215 ADAAENAG
-223 ASRDAET
+223 TADTADGT
-230 EGAEA
+230 EAAKA
-235 VNGATRLLFAG
+235 VHLLFAG

-258 DAAGGIDGVLSQG
+258 AAAGGIDGVLSQG
-271 YQAEIQAADFFMTNE
+271 YQAEIQAADYFVTNE

-359 EARKPDVVELNG
+359 EARKPAIVELNG

-382 YPEANWA
+382 YPEADWA

-403 GAQLAEEVKAA
+403 GAALAEEVKAV
-414 KQQADYVIAYVHW
+414 KQQADFVIAYVHW
-427 GIEREETPNEVQKS
+427 GIEREEMPNEVQKS

-460 VLQGIECYQGVPIA
+460 VLQGLEYYQGVPIA

-527 YAKMSGLSSG
+527 YEKMSGLSSG
-537 VKIDADGYLSAA
+537 VKIDAEGYLSAS

>member
-1 MEQENRREHGRTRY
+1 MNQENRGEHGRTGY
-15 QGPRAERQQHRE
+15 QGPRAERQQHKE
-27 ELERREVHTD
+27 EIEMY
-37 ARAHSA
+37 SA
-43 SITASTGT
+43 
-51 NDCKVHTDAPAHST
+51 N
-65 DAGER
+65 AGDR
-70 NPGPSHQVDDS
+70 DPGPSHQVEDS
-81 CSERGKSRRRSEIQ
+81 CSERGKSRRKSENQ
-95 QVTRTEQRGGA
+95 QMVRTEQRREA
-106 RTEEQQATA
+106 SAEVQQ
-115 SGAPRGTKRWVGLW
+115 APRGPTRWVGLW
-129 SVLLLGIIVALGVIT
+129 SVLLIGILVALGVMT
-144 LCPDDGRR
+144 LRPESGKRVPSD
-152 ISSAVGNIGKNQ
+152 VGNIGESLPVSDD
-164 TASSETT
+164 AT
-171 GMNGEAGAD
+171 GTDGEAGAD
-180 GADSTGKEMDGS
+180 GEDSTGKETGGS
-192 VSESDESESG
+192 ASESG
-202 ADDTTIMIENPME
+202 ESDGTTIMIENPTE
-215 ADAAGSAG
+215 ADAAGNAG
-223 ASRDAET
+223 TADTADT
-230 EGAEA
+230 ATDGTGAVKAA
-235 VNGATRLLFAG
+235 VRLLFAG

-271 YQAEIQAADFFMTNE
+271 YQAEIQAADYFVTNE

-339 TIDTLDHAGI
+339 TIDTLDRAGI

-359 EARKPDVVELNG
+359 EARKPAIVELNG

-382 YPEANWA
+382 YPEADWA

-427 GIEREETPNEVQKS
+427 GIEREEMPNEVQKS

-460 VLQGIECYQGVPIA
+460 VLQGIEYYQGVPIA

-494 DVDDEGIRL
+494 DVDDAGIRL

-527 YAKMSGLSSG
+527 YEKMRGLSSG
-537 VKIDADGYLSAA
+537 VKIDEEGYLGAA

>member
-1 MEQENRREHGRTRY
+1 MDQENRREHGR
-15 QGPRAERQQHRE
+15 
-27 ELERREVHTD
+27 
-37 ARAHSA
+37 
-43 SITASTGT
+43 
-51 NDCKVHTDAPAHST
+51 
-65 DAGER
+65 
-70 NPGPSHQVDDS
+70 
-81 CSERGKSRRRSEIQ
+81 SRRRL
-95 QVTRTEQRGGA
+95 
-106 RTEEQQATA
+106 EEQIEK
-115 SGAPRGTKRWVGLW
+115 GNGTKRWVGLW
-129 SVLLLGIIVALGVIT
+129 SVLLLGILVALGVIT
-144 LCPDDGRR
+144 LRPER
-152 ISSAVGNIGKNQ
+152 
-164 TASSETT
+164 
-171 GMNGEAGAD
+171 
-180 GADSTGKEMDGS
+180 GADSPSAEVMES
-192 VSESDESESG
+192 ASESSESG
-202 ADDTTIMIENPME
+202 SSADDTTIMIKNPTE
-215 ADAAGSAG
+215 ADAAGDADTAG
-223 ASRDAET
+223 TGAAAGDADT
-230 EGAEA
+230 AGTGAAAEGTGA
-235 VNGATRLLFAG
+235 VKTAVRLLFAG

-258 DAAGGIDGVLSQG
+258 EAAGGIDGVLSQG
-271 YQAEIQAADFFMTNE
+271 YQAEIQAADYFVTNE

-339 TIDTLDHAGI
+339 TIDTLDRAGI

-359 EARKPDVVELNG
+359 EARKPAIVELNG

-382 YPEANWA
+382 YPEADWA

-427 GIEREETPNEVQKS
+427 GIEREEMPNEVQKS

-460 VLQGIECYQGVPIA
+460 VLQGIEYYQGVPIA

-494 DVDDEGIRL
+494 DVDDAGIRL

-527 YAKMSGLSSG
+527 YEKMRGLSSG
-537 VKIDADGYLSAA
+537 VKIDEEGYLGAA

>member
-1 MEQENRREHGRTRY
+1 MEQENRREHGR
-15 QGPRAERQQHRE
+15 
-27 ELERREVHTD
+27 
-37 ARAHSA
+37 
-43 SITASTGT
+43 
-51 NDCKVHTDAPAHST
+51 
-65 DAGER
+65 
-70 NPGPSHQVDDS
+70 
-81 CSERGKSRRRSEIQ
+81 SRRKL
-95 QVTRTEQRGGA
+95 
-106 RTEEQQATA
+106 EEQMEK
-115 SGAPRGTKRWVGLW
+115 GNGTKRWVGLW
-129 SVLLLGIIVALGVIT
+129 SVFLIGIIAALGVIT
-144 LCPDDGRR
+144 LRPESGTD
-152 ISSAVGNIGKNQ
+152 SMS
-164 TASSETT
+164 T
-171 GMNGEAGAD
+171 EA
-180 GADSTGKEMDGS
+180 TQS

-202 ADDTTIMIENPME
+202 ADDTTIMIENPTE
-215 ADAAGSAG
+215 ADAAENAGTAG
-223 ASRDAET
+223 AADGT
-230 EGAEA
+230 EAAKA
-235 VNGATRLLFAG
+235 VRLLFAG

-271 YQAEIQAADFFMTNE
+271 YQAEIQAADFFVTNE

-382 YPEANWA
+382 YPEADWA

-460 VLQGIECYQGVPIA
+460 VLQGLEYYQGVPIA

-494 DVDDEGIRL
+494 DVDDEGLRL

-520 AEKIAAF
+520 MEKIAAF
-527 YAKMSGLSSG
+527 YEKMSGLSSG
-537 VKIDADGYLSAA
+537 VKIDADGYLCYDKS

>member
-1 MEQENRREHGRTRY
+1 MYSANAGDR
-15 QGPRAERQQHRE
+15 
-27 ELERREVHTD
+27 D
-37 ARAHSA
+37 A
-43 SITASTGT
+43 
-51 NDCKVHTDAPAHST
+51 
-65 DAGER
+65 
-70 NPGPSHQVDDS
+70 GPSHQVEDS
-81 CSERGKSRRRSEIQ
+81 SERGKSRRKSESQ
-95 QVTRTEQRGGA
+95 QVVRTEQQREA
-106 RTEEQQATA
+106 SAEVQQA
-115 SGAPRGTKRWVGLW
+115 SRGTKRWVGLW
-129 SVLLLGIIVALGVIT
+129 SVLLLGIIVALGVMT
-144 LCPDDGRR
+144 LRPESGKRVPSD
-152 ISSAVGNIGKNQ
+152 VGNIGESLPVSDD
-164 TASSETT
+164 AT
-171 GMNGEAGAD
+171 GTDGKAGAD
-180 GADSTGKEMDGS
+180 GEDSTGKETGGPA
-192 VSESDESESG
+192 SESG
-202 ADDTTIMIENPME
+202 ESDGTTIMIENPTE
-215 ADAAGSAG
+215 ADAADG
-223 ASRDAET
+223 T
-230 EGAEA
+230 EA
-235 VNGATRLLFAG
+235 VKAAVRLLFAG

-271 YQAEIQAADFFMTNE
+271 YQAEIQAADYFVTNE

-307 PEKVKLMQEMG
+307 PEKVKLMQAMG

-359 EARKPDVVELNG
+359 EARKPAIIELNG

-382 YPEANWA
+382 YPEADWA

-403 GAQLAEEVKAA
+403 GAALAEEVKAA
-414 KQQADYVIAYVHW
+414 KQQADFVIAYVHW
-427 GIEREETPNEVQKS
+427 GIEREEMPNEVQKS

-460 VLQGIECYQGVPIA
+460 VLQGLEYYQGVPIA

-527 YAKMSGLSSG
+527 YEKMSGLSSG
-537 VKIDADGYLSAA
+537 VKIDAAGYLSAS

>member
-1 MEQENRREHGRTRY
+1 MDQENRREHGRTGY
-15 QGPRAERQQHRE
+15 QGPRAERQQHKE
-27 ELERREVHTD
+27 EIEL
-37 ARAHSA
+37 HSA
-43 SITASTGT
+43 NAG
-51 NDCKVHTDAPAHST
+51 DRDA
-65 DAGER
+65 
-70 NPGPSHQVDDS
+70 GPSHQVEDS
-81 CSERGKSRRRSEIQ
+81 CSERGKSRRKSENQ
-95 QVTRTEQRGGA
+95 QMVRTEQIREA
-106 RTEEQQATA
+106 STEVQP
-115 SGAPRGTKRWVGLW
+115 APRGTKRWVGLW
-129 SVLLLGIIVALGVIT
+129 SVLLLGILVALGVMM
-144 LCPDDGRR
+144 LRPESGKRVPSD
-152 ISSAVGNIGKNQ
+152 AGNIGESLP
-164 TASSETT
+164 ASGDAT
-171 GMNGEAGAD
+171 GTDGEAGAD
-180 GADSTGKEMDGS
+180 GADSTGKKTDGS
-192 VSESDESESG
+192 ATGPGESDG
-202 ADDTTIMIENPME
+202 AGDGATIMIENPTE
-215 ADAAGSAG
+215 AAAAGDAGTAGTGDAA
-223 ASRDAET
+223 AEGT
-230 EGAEA
+230 EAAKA
-235 VNGATRLLFAG
+235 VRLLFAG

-258 DAAGGIDGVLSQG
+258 DTAGGIDGVLSQG
-271 YQAEIQAADFFMTNE
+271 YQTEIQAADFFMTNE

-298 DKQFTFRVH
+298 DKQFTFRVY

-359 EARKPDVVELNG
+359 EARKPAIVELNG

-382 YPEANWA
+382 YPEADWA

-403 GAQLAEEVKAA
+403 GAALAEKVKAA

-427 GIEREETPNEVQKS
+427 GIEREEMPNEVQKS

-460 VLQGIECYQGVPIA
+460 VLQGLEYYQGVPIA

-494 DVDDEGIRL
+494 DVDDEGLRL

-527 YAKMSGLSSG
+527 YEKMSGLSSG
-537 VKIDADGYLSAA
+537 VKIDAEGYLSAS

>member
-15 QGPRAERQQHRE
+15 QGPRAERQQHKE
-27 ELERREVHTD
+27 EIEM
-37 ARAHSA
+37 HSA
-43 SITASTGT
+43 HAS
-51 NDCKVHTDAPAHST
+51 DRD
-65 DAGER
+65 
-70 NPGPSHQVDDS
+70 PGPSRQADDTS
-81 CSERGKSRRRSEIQ
+81 SERGNSRRKSENQ
-95 QVTRTEQRGGA
+95 QVVRTEQR
-106 RTEEQQATA
+106 RESSIEVQQAPA
-115 SGAPRGTKRWVGLW
+115 AGAMRGTKRWVGLW

-144 LCPDDGRR
+144 LYPDVGRR
-152 ISSAVGNIGKNQ
+152 MSPDVDNIGGSL
-164 TASSETT
+164 TASGDATGTDGET
-171 GMNGEAGAD
+171 GVD
-180 GADSTGKEMDGS
+180 GADSTGKEMDES
-192 VSESDESESG
+192 VSTPGESESA
-202 ADDTTIMIENPME
+202 ADGTTIIIEHPTE
-215 ADAAGSAG
+215 TDAAGRDDTAG
-223 ASRDAET
+223 TADAVAD
-230 EGAEA
+230 GMEA
-235 VNGATRLLFAG
+235 VKTAVRLLFAG

-271 YQAEIQAADFFMTNE
+271 YQSEIQAADFFMTNE

-307 PEKVKLMQEMG
+307 PERVKLMQEMG

-382 YPEANWA
+382 YPEADWA

-460 VLQGIECYQGVPIA
+460 VLQGIEYYQGVPIA

-484 SIPSTALLQA
+484 SIPNTALLQA

-515 RKLDD
+515 RKLDEP
-520 AEKIAAF
+520 EKIAAF
-527 YAKMSGLSSG
+527 YEKMSGLSSG
-537 VKIDADGYLSAA
+537 VTIDADGYLSAA

>member
-1 MEQENRREHGRTRY
+1 
-15 QGPRAERQQHRE
+15 
-27 ELERREVHTD
+27 
-37 ARAHSA
+37 
-43 SITASTGT
+43 
-51 NDCKVHTDAPAHST
+51 
-65 DAGER
+65 
-70 NPGPSHQVDDS
+70 
-81 CSERGKSRRRSEIQ
+81 
-95 QVTRTEQRGGA
+95 
-106 RTEEQQATA
+106 
-115 SGAPRGTKRWVGLW
+115 
-129 SVLLLGIIVALGVIT
+129 
-144 LCPDDGRR
+144 
-152 ISSAVGNIGKNQ
+152 
-164 TASSETT
+164 
-171 GMNGEAGAD
+171 
-180 GADSTGKEMDGS
+180 
-192 VSESDESESG
+192 
-202 ADDTTIMIENPME
+202 MIENPTE
-215 ADAAGSAG
+215 ADAAENAG
-223 ASRDAET
+223 TADTADGT
-230 EGAEA
+230 EAAKA
-235 VNGATRLLFAG
+235 VRLLFAG

-271 YQAEIQAADFFMTNE
+271 YQAEIQAADYFVTNE

-359 EARKPDVVELNG
+359 EAQKPAIVELNG

-382 YPEANWA
+382 YPEADWA

-403 GAQLAEEVKAA
+403 GAALAEEVKAA
-414 KQQADYVIAYVHW
+414 KRQADYVIAYVHW
-427 GIEREETPNEVQKS
+427 GIEREEMPNEVQKS

-460 VLQGIECYQGVPIA
+460 VLQGLEYYQGVPIA

-503 RLIPGTSAAGYT
+503 RLIPGTSAVGYT

-520 AEKIAAF
+520 TEKIAAF
-527 YAKMSGLSSG
+527 YEKMSGLSSG
-537 VKIDADGYLSAA
+537 VKIDADGYISAS

>member
-1 MEQENRREHGRTRY
+1 MDQENRREHGRTGY
-15 QGPRAERQQHRE
+15 QGPRAERQQHKE
-27 ELERREVHTD
+27 EIEMPSANAGDRD
-37 ARAHSA
+37 A
-43 SITASTGT
+43 
-51 NDCKVHTDAPAHST
+51 
-65 DAGER
+65 
-70 NPGPSHQVDDS
+70 GPSHQVEDS
-81 CSERGKSRRRSEIQ
+81 SERGKSRRKFESQ
-95 QVTRTEQRGGA
+95 QVVRTEQRREVSA
-106 RTEEQQATA
+106 EVQQ
-115 SGAPRGTKRWVGLW
+115 APRGTKRWVGLW
-129 SVLLLGIIVALGVIT
+129 SVLLLGILVALGVMM
-144 LCPDDGRR
+144 LRPESGKPV
-152 ISSAVGNIGKNQ
+152 SSDVGNMGESLSASDDATGTDGK
-164 TASSETT
+164 
-171 GMNGEAGAD
+171 AGAD
-180 GADSTGKEMDGS
+180 GEDSTGKETGGS
-192 VSESDESESG
+192 ASESG
-202 ADDTTIMIENPME
+202 ESDGTTIMIENPTE
-215 ADAAGSAG
+215 ADAAGSDDTVDTA
-223 ASRDAET
+223 DAAADGT
-230 EGAEA
+230 EA
-235 VNGATRLLFAG
+235 VKAAVRLLFAG

-271 YQAEIQAADFFMTNE
+271 YQAEIRAADYFVTNE

-359 EARKPDVVELNG
+359 EARKPAIVELNG

-382 YPEANWA
+382 YPEADWA

-403 GAQLAEEVKAA
+403 GAALAEEVKAA

-427 GIEREETPNEVQKS
+427 GIEREEMPNEVQKS

-460 VLQGIECYQGVPIA
+460 VLQGLEYYQGVPIA

-527 YAKMSGLSSG
+527 YEKMSGLSSG
-537 VKIDADGYLSAA
+537 VKIDAAGYLSAS

>member
-1 MEQENRREHGRTRY
+1 MDQENRREHGRTGY
-15 QGPRAERQQHRE
+15 QGPRAERQQHKE
-27 ELERREVHTD
+27 EIEM
-37 ARAHSA
+37 HSV
-43 SITASTGT
+43 
-51 NDCKVHTDAPAHST
+51 N
-65 DAGER
+65 AGDR
-70 NPGPSHQVDDS
+70 DPGPSHQVEDS
-81 CSERGKSRRRSEIQ
+81 CSEREKSRRKSENQ
-95 QVTRTEQRGGA
+95 QVVRTEQRREA
-106 RTEEQQATA
+106 SAEVQQT
-115 SGAPRGTKRWVGLW
+115 PRGTKRWVGLW
-129 SVLLLGIIVALGVIT
+129 SLLLLGILVALGVMMLRPESGT
-144 LCPDDGRR
+144 DSPGTEATE
-152 ISSAVGNIGKNQ
+152 SA
-164 TASSETT
+164 
-171 GMNGEAGAD
+171 
-180 GADSTGKEMDGS
+180 
-192 VSESDESESG
+192 SESGESESATDG
-202 ADDTTIMIENPME
+202 TTIMIENPTE
-215 ADAAGSAG
+215 ADVAGRDDTAGTADAATDDTDTVKSA
-223 ASRDAET
+223 
-230 EGAEA
+230 
-235 VNGATRLLFAG
+235 VRLLFAG

-307 PEKVKLMQEMG
+307 PERVKLMQEMG

-359 EARKPDVVELNG
+359 EARKPAIVELNG

-382 YPEANWA
+382 YPEADWA

-403 GAQLAEEVKAA
+403 GAALAEEVKAA

-453 VVGAHPH
+453 VIGAHPH
-460 VLQGIECYQGVPIA
+460 VLQGLEYYQGVPIA

-527 YAKMSGLSSG
+527 YEKMSGLSSG
-537 VKIDADGYLSAA
+537 VKIDAEGYLSAA

>member
-1 MEQENRREHGRTRY
+1 MDQENRREHGR
-15 QGPRAERQQHRE
+15 
-27 ELERREVHTD
+27 
-37 ARAHSA
+37 
-43 SITASTGT
+43 
-51 NDCKVHTDAPAHST
+51 
-65 DAGER
+65 
-70 NPGPSHQVDDS
+70 
-81 CSERGKSRRRSEIQ
+81 SRRRL
-95 QVTRTEQRGGA
+95 
-106 RTEEQQATA
+106 EEQIEK
-115 SGAPRGTKRWVGLW
+115 GNGTKRWVGLW
-129 SVLLLGIIVALGVIT
+129 SVLLLGILVALGVIT
-144 LCPDDGRR
+144 LRPER
-152 ISSAVGNIGKNQ
+152 
-164 TASSETT
+164 
-171 GMNGEAGAD
+171 
-180 GADSTGKEMDGS
+180 GADSPSTEVMES
-192 VSESDESESG
+192 ASESSESG
-202 ADDTTIMIENPME
+202 SSADDTTIMIENPRE
-215 ADAAGSAG
+215 ADATGDADTAGTG
-223 ASRDAET
+223 AAAEST
-230 EGAEA
+230 GAVKAA
-235 VNGATRLLFAG
+235 VRLLFAG

-271 YQAEIQAADFFMTNE
+271 YQAEIQAADYFMTNE

-339 TIDTLDHAGI
+339 TIDTLDRAGI

-359 EARKPDVVELNG
+359 EARKPAIVELNG

-382 YPEANWA
+382 YPEADWA

-460 VLQGIECYQGVPIA
+460 VLQGIEYYQGVPIA

-494 DVDDEGIRL
+494 DVDDAGIRL

-527 YAKMSGLSSG
+527 YEKMRGLSSG
-537 VKIDADGYLSAA
+537 VKIDEEGYLSAA

>member
-1 MEQENRREHGRTRY
+1 MDQENRREHGR
-15 QGPRAERQQHRE
+15 
-27 ELERREVHTD
+27 
-37 ARAHSA
+37 
-43 SITASTGT
+43 
-51 NDCKVHTDAPAHST
+51 
-65 DAGER
+65 
-70 NPGPSHQVDDS
+70 
-81 CSERGKSRRRSEIQ
+81 SRRRL
-95 QVTRTEQRGGA
+95 
-106 RTEEQQATA
+106 EEQIEK
-115 SGAPRGTKRWVGLW
+115 GNGTKRWVGLW
-129 SVLLLGIIVALGVIT
+129 SVLLLGILVALGVIT
-144 LCPDDGRR
+144 LRPER
-152 ISSAVGNIGKNQ
+152 
-164 TASSETT
+164 
-171 GMNGEAGAD
+171 
-180 GADSTGKEMDGS
+180 GADSPSTEVMES
-192 VSESDESESG
+192 ASESSESG
-202 ADDTTIMIENPME
+202 SSADDTTIMIENPRE
-215 ADAAGSAG
+215 ADAAGDADTAG
-223 ASRDAET
+223 TGAAAEST
-230 EGAEA
+230 GAVKAA
-235 VNGATRLLFAG
+235 VRLLFAG

-271 YQAEIQAADFFMTNE
+271 YQAEIQAADYFVTNE

-339 TIDTLDHAGI
+339 TIDTLDRAGI

-359 EARKPDVVELNG
+359 EARKPAIVELNG

-382 YPEANWA
+382 YPEADWA

-460 VLQGIECYQGVPIA
+460 VLQGIEYYQGVPIA

-494 DVDDEGIRL
+494 DVDDAGIRL

-527 YAKMSGLSSG
+527 YEKMRGLSSG
-537 VKIDADGYLSAA
+537 VKIDEEGYLGAA

>member
-1 MEQENRREHGRTRY
+1 MDQENRREHGRTRY
-15 QGPRAERQQHRE
+15 QGPRAERQQHKE
-27 ELERREVHTD
+27 EIEMYSANAGDRD
-37 ARAHSA
+37 A
-43 SITASTGT
+43 
-51 NDCKVHTDAPAHST
+51 
-65 DAGER
+65 
-70 NPGPSHQVDDS
+70 GPSHQVEDS
-81 CSERGKSRRRSEIQ
+81 SERGKSRRKSESQ
-95 QVTRTEQRGGA
+95 QVVRTEQQREA
-106 RTEEQQATA
+106 SAEVQQA
-115 SGAPRGTKRWVGLW
+115 SRGTKRWVGLW
-129 SVLLLGIIVALGVIT
+129 SVLLLGIIVALGVMT
-144 LCPDDGRR
+144 LRPESGTDSPGTEATE
-152 ISSAVGNIGKNQ
+152 SA
-164 TASSETT
+164 
-171 GMNGEAGAD
+171 
-180 GADSTGKEMDGS
+180 
-192 VSESDESESG
+192 SESG
-202 ADDTTIMIENPME
+202 ESDGTTIMIENPTE
-215 ADAAGSAG
+215 ADAAGSDDTAG
-223 ASRDAET
+223 TADAAT
-230 EGAEA
+230 DGTEA
-235 VNGATRLLFAG
+235 VKAAVRLLFAG

-271 YQAEIQAADFFMTNE
+271 YQAEIQAADYFVTNE

-359 EARKPDVVELNG
+359 EARKPAIVELNG

-382 YPEANWA
+382 YPEADWA
-389 AGTDSAGMFSAYDG
+389 AGTDSVGMFSAYDG
-403 GAQLAEEVKAA
+403 GAALAEEVKAA

-460 VLQGIECYQGVPIA
+460 VLQGLEYYQGVPIA

-527 YAKMSGLSSG
+527 YKKMSGLSSG
-537 VKIDADGYLSAA
+537 VKIDAAGYLSAS

>member
-1 MEQENRREHGRTRY
+1 MNQ
-15 QGPRAERQQHRE
+15 
-27 ELERREVHTD
+27 
-37 ARAHSA
+37 
-43 SITASTGT
+43 
-51 NDCKVHTDAPAHST
+51 K
-65 DAGER
+65 
-70 NPGPSHQVDDS
+70 
-81 CSERGKSRRRSEIQ
+81 RGKSRRKSEIQ
-95 QVTRTEQRGGA
+95 QVTRTEQRRGA

-115 SGAPRGTKRWVGLW
+115 SGAPRGTKRWVWMW

-152 ISSAVGNIGKNQ
+152 ISSAIGNIGENR
-164 TASSETT
+164 TASSAAT
-171 GMNGEAGAD
+171 GMNGEADAD
-180 GADSTGKEMDGS
+180 GAGSTVQEMDGS

-202 ADDTTIMIENPME
+202 ADDTTIMIENPTE
-215 ADAAGSAG
+215 EEAAGNSGTADTG
-223 ASRDAET
+223 DAET
-230 EGAEA
+230 AGTEA
-235 VNGATRLLFAG
+235 VKGATHLLFAG

-258 DAAGGIDGVLSQG
+258 DAAGGIDGVLSQD
-271 YQAEIQAADFFMTNE
+271 YQAEIQEADFFMTNE

-382 YPEANWA
+382 YPEADWA
-389 AGTDSAGMFSAYDG
+389 ASTDSAGMFSAYDG

-460 VLQGIECYQGVPIA
+460 VLQGIEYYQGVPIA

-527 YAKMSGLSSG
+527 YEKMSGLSSG
-537 VKIDADGYLSAA
+537 VKIDADGYLCYDES

>member
-1 MEQENRREHGRTRY
+1 MDQENRREHGRTGY
-15 QGPRAERQQHRE
+15 QGPRAERQQHKE
-27 ELERREVHTD
+27 EIEMPSANAGDRD
-37 ARAHSA
+37 A
-43 SITASTGT
+43 
-51 NDCKVHTDAPAHST
+51 
-65 DAGER
+65 
-70 NPGPSHQVDDS
+70 GPSHQVEDS
-81 CSERGKSRRRSEIQ
+81 SERGKSRRKFESQ
-95 QVTRTEQRGGA
+95 QVVRTEQRREVSA
-106 RTEEQQATA
+106 EVQQ
-115 SGAPRGTKRWVGLW
+115 APRGTKRWVGLW
-129 SVLLLGIIVALGVIT
+129 SVLLLGILVALGVMM
-144 LCPDDGRR
+144 LRPESGKPV
-152 ISSAVGNIGKNQ
+152 SSDVGNMGESLPASDDATGTDGK
-164 TASSETT
+164 
-171 GMNGEAGAD
+171 AGAD
-180 GADSTGKEMDGS
+180 GEDSTGKETGGS
-192 VSESDESESG
+192 ASESG
-202 ADDTTIMIENPME
+202 ESDGTTIMIENPAE
-215 ADAAGSAG
+215 ADAAGNDDSAG
-223 ASRDAET
+223 TADADTATDGT
-230 EGAEA
+230 EAAKA
-235 VNGATRLLFAG
+235 VRLLFAG

-271 YQAEIQAADFFMTNE
+271 YQAEIRAADYFVTNE

-359 EARKPDVVELNG
+359 EARKPAIVELNG

-382 YPEANWA
+382 YPEADWA

-403 GAQLAEEVKAA
+403 GAALAEEVKAV

-427 GIEREETPNEVQKS
+427 GIEREEMPNEVQKS

-453 VVGAHPH
+453 VIGAHPH
-460 VLQGIECYQGVPIA
+460 VLQGLEYYQGVPIA

-494 DVDDEGIRL
+494 NVDDEGIRL

-527 YAKMSGLSSG
+527 YEKMSGLSSG
-537 VKIDADGYLSAA
+537 VKIDAAGYLSAS

>member
-1 MEQENRREHGRTRY
+1 MDQENRREHGR
-15 QGPRAERQQHRE
+15 
-27 ELERREVHTD
+27 
-37 ARAHSA
+37 
-43 SITASTGT
+43 
-51 NDCKVHTDAPAHST
+51 
-65 DAGER
+65 
-70 NPGPSHQVDDS
+70 
-81 CSERGKSRRRSEIQ
+81 SRRRL
-95 QVTRTEQRGGA
+95 
-106 RTEEQQATA
+106 EEQIEK
-115 SGAPRGTKRWVGLW
+115 GNGTKRWVGLW
-129 SVLLLGIIVALGVIT
+129 SVLLLGILVALGVIT
-144 LCPDDGRR
+144 LRPER
-152 ISSAVGNIGKNQ
+152 
-164 TASSETT
+164 
-171 GMNGEAGAD
+171 
-180 GADSTGKEMDGS
+180 GADSPSTEVMES
-192 VSESDESESG
+192 ASESSESG
-202 ADDTTIMIENPME
+202 SSADDTTIMIENPTE
-215 ADAAGSAG
+215 ADAAGDADTAG
-223 ASRDAET
+223 TGAAAEGT
-230 EGAEA
+230 GAVKTA
-235 VNGATRLLFAG
+235 VRLLFAG

-258 DAAGGIDGVLSQG
+258 EAAGGIDGVLSQG
-271 YQAEIQAADFFMTNE
+271 YQAEIQAADYFVTNE

-327 HALDYGRDAMLD
+327 HALDYGCDAMLD
-339 TIDTLDHAGI
+339 TIDTLDRAGI

-359 EARKPDVVELNG
+359 EARKPAIVELNG

-382 YPEANWA
+382 YPEADWA

-460 VLQGIECYQGVPIA
+460 VLQGIEYYQGVPIA

-494 DVDDEGIRL
+494 DVDDAGIRL

-527 YAKMSGLSSG
+527 YEKMRGLSSG
-537 VKIDADGYLSAA
+537 VKIDEEGYLGAA

>member
-1 MEQENRREHGRTRY
+1 MNQENRREHGRSR
-15 QGPRAERQQHRE
+15 RKLE
-27 ELERREVHTD
+27 E
-37 ARAHSA
+37 
-43 SITASTGT
+43 
-51 NDCKVHTDAPAHST
+51 
-65 DAGER
+65 
-70 NPGPSHQVDDS
+70 QM
-81 CSERGKSRRRSEIQ
+81 ERGS
-95 QVTRTEQRGGA
+95 
-106 RTEEQQATA
+106 
-115 SGAPRGTKRWVGLW
+115 GTKRWVGLW
-129 SVLLLGIIVALGVIT
+129 SVLLLGILVALGVMT
-144 LCPDDGRR
+144 LRSESGKRVPSD
-152 ISSAVGNIGKNQ
+152 AGNIGESLPVSDD
-164 TASSETT
+164 AT
-171 GMNGEAGAD
+171 GTNGKAGAD
-180 GADSTGKEMDGS
+180 EEDSTGKETGGS
-192 VSESDESESG
+192 ASESSESDG
-202 ADDTTIMIENPME
+202 TTISIENPTE
-215 ADAAGSAG
+215 ADAAGNAG
-223 ASRDAET
+223 TADTADAAAT
-230 EGAEA
+230 ADGADTVKAA
-235 VNGATRLLFAG
+235 VRLLFAG

-258 DAAGGIDGVLSQG
+258 DAVGGIDGVLSQG
-271 YQAEIQAADFFMTNE
+271 YQTEIQAADYFVTNE

-359 EARKPDVVELNG
+359 EARKPAIVELNG

-382 YPEANWA
+382 YPEADWA

-403 GAQLAEEVKAA
+403 GAALAEEVKAV
-414 KQQADYVIAYVHW
+414 KQQADFVIAYVHW
-427 GIEREETPNEVQKS
+427 GIEREEMPNEVQKS

-460 VLQGIECYQGVPIA
+460 VLQGLEYYQGVPIA

-527 YAKMSGLSSG
+527 YEKMSGLSSG
-537 VKIDADGYLSAA
+537 VKIDAAGYLSAS

>member
-1 MEQENRREHGRTRY
+1 MIAVNGTDVNHKNEQMFQLIFIIAPDAGRENRGSDMNQENRREHGRSR
-15 QGPRAERQQHRE
+15 RKLE
-27 ELERREVHTD
+27 EQMERR
-37 ARAHSA
+37 S
-43 SITASTGT
+43 
-51 NDCKVHTDAPAHST
+51 
-65 DAGER
+65 
-70 NPGPSHQVDDS
+70 
-81 CSERGKSRRRSEIQ
+81 
-95 QVTRTEQRGGA
+95 
-106 RTEEQQATA
+106 
-115 SGAPRGTKRWVGLW
+115 GTKRWVGLW
-129 SVLLLGIIVALGVIT
+129 SVLLLGILVALGVMM
-144 LCPDDGRR
+144 LRPESGKRVPSD
-152 ISSAVGNIGKNQ
+152 AGNIGESLSAFGDAVG
-164 TASSETT
+164 T
-171 GMNGEAGAD
+171 NGEAGAA
-180 GADSTGKEMDGS
+180 GVGSTGKETGGS
-192 VSESDESESG
+192 ASESG
-202 ADDTTIMIENPME
+202 ESDGTTIMIENPTE
-215 ADAAGSAG
+215 ADAAGNAG
-223 ASRDAET
+223 TADTADT
-230 EGAEA
+230 ATDGTEA
-235 VNGATRLLFAG
+235 VKAAVRLLFAG

-271 YQAEIQAADFFMTNE
+271 YQTEIQAADYFVTNE

-359 EARKPDVVELNG
+359 EARKPAIVELNG

-382 YPEANWA
+382 YPEADWA

-403 GAQLAEEVKAA
+403 GAALAEEVKAA

-427 GIEREETPNEVQKS
+427 GIEREEMPNEVQKS

-460 VLQGIECYQGVPIA
+460 VLQGIEYYQGVPIA

-527 YAKMSGLSSG
+527 YEKMSGLSSG
-537 VKIDADGYLSAA
+537 VKIDADGYLSAS

>member
-1 MEQENRREHGRTRY
+1 MEQENRSGHGR
-15 QGPRAERQQHRE
+15 
-27 ELERREVHTD
+27 
-37 ARAHSA
+37 
-43 SITASTGT
+43 
-51 NDCKVHTDAPAHST
+51 
-65 DAGER
+65 
-70 NPGPSHQVDDS
+70 
-81 CSERGKSRRRSEIQ
+81 SRRKLD
-95 QVTRTEQRGGA
+95 EQMEKG
-106 RTEEQQATA
+106 
-115 SGAPRGTKRWVGLW
+115 SGTKRWVGVW
-129 SVLLLGIIVALGVIT
+129 SVLLLGILVALGVMT
-144 LCPDDGRR
+144 LRPESGKRV
-152 ISSAVGNIGKNQ
+152 SSDVGNMGESLPVSDD
-164 TASSETT
+164 AT
-171 GMNGEAGAD
+171 GTNG
-180 GADSTGKEMDGS
+180 
-192 VSESDESESG
+192 
-202 ADDTTIMIENPME
+202 E
-215 ADAAGSAG
+215 ADAAGAGSTGKDEGGSAESESAANDTTIRIENPTKTNAAG
-223 ASRDAET
+223 SDDTTGTADTAT
-230 EGAEA
+230 DGTEA
-235 VNGATRLLFAG
+235 VKAAVRLLFAG

-271 YQAEIQAADFFMTNE
+271 YQAEIQAADYFVTNE

-359 EARKPDVVELNG
+359 EARKPAIVELNG

-382 YPEANWA
+382 YPEADWA

-403 GAQLAEEVKAA
+403 GAALAEEVKAA

-427 GIEREETPNEVQKS
+427 GIEREEMPNEVQKS

-460 VLQGIECYQGVPIA
+460 VLQGLEYYQGVPIA

-503 RLIPGTSAAGYT
+503 RLIPGASAAGYT

-520 AEKIAAF
+520 TEKIAAF
-527 YAKMSGLSSG
+527 YEKMSGLSSG
-537 VKIDADGYLSAA
+537 VKIDAEGYLSAS

>member
-1 MEQENRREHGRTRY
+1 MEQENRREHGRTGY
-15 QGPRAERQQHRE
+15 QGPRAERQQHKE
-27 ELERREVHTD
+27 EIEM
-37 ARAHSA
+37 HSA
-43 SITASTGT
+43 HAS
-51 NDCKVHTDAPAHST
+51 DRD
-65 DAGER
+65 
-70 NPGPSHQVDDS
+70 PGPSRQADDTS
-81 CSERGKSRRRSEIQ
+81 SERGKSRRKSENQ
-95 QVTRTEQRGGA
+95 QVMRTEQRSEA
-106 RTEEQQATA
+106 SAEVQQT
-115 SGAPRGTKRWVGLW
+115 PRGTKRWVGLW
-129 SVLLLGIIVALGVIT
+129 SVLLIGILVALGVMMLRPESGT
-144 LCPDDGRR
+144 DSPGMEATE
-152 ISSAVGNIGKNQ
+152 SA
-164 TASSETT
+164 
-171 GMNGEAGAD
+171 
-180 GADSTGKEMDGS
+180 
-192 VSESDESESG
+192 SESDESESG
-202 ADDTTIMIENPME
+202 ADDTTIMIENPTE
-215 ADAAGSAG
+215 TDAAGNPGTADTE
-223 ASRDAET
+223 DAET
-230 EGAEA
+230 AGTEA
-235 VNGATRLLFAG
+235 VKGAVRLLFAG

-286 EFPFSTR
+286 EFPLSTR

-382 YPEANWA
+382 YPEADWA

-427 GIEREETPNEVQKS
+427 GIERKETPNEVQKS

-460 VLQGIECYQGVPIA
+460 VLQGIEYYQGVPIA

-515 RKLDD
+515 RKLDN

-527 YAKMSGLSSG
+527 YEKMSGLSSG
-537 VKIDADGYLSAA
+537 VKIDADGYVSAS